1 MDRLKPPTEPAPE
14 HVDDTAAQYRDAVDA
29 LILAQLDAAP
39 TPMRER
45 VAALYD
51 AGRLTDAGLDNA
63 AARGWITA
71 DDAEQIRGA

>member
-1 MDRLKPPTEPAPE
+1 MDRLKPPAEPTPDK
-14 HVDDTAAQYRDAVDA
+14 VDDTAAQYRDAVDA

-39 TPMRER
+39 APMRER
-45 VAALYD
+45 VAALYR

-63 AARGWITA
+63 VSRGWITA